1 MSTDVTA
8 GNRGLTQLYR
18 VVKQVAPK
26 KGRRELQLRGA
37 QGMPLMASQEVE
49 SGAKFYE
56 ELYLM
61 PRAAN
66 KAQWPGAEMPQLVRA
81 CLERPFLRS
90 EQTGELQLGQEWR
103 TAHMCLMLEAWVTLH

>member
-8 GNRGLTQLYR
+8 GNRGLTELYR

-37 QGMPLMASQEVE
+37 HGMPLMASQEFE

-66 KAQWPGAEMPQLVRA
+66 KAQWPGAEMPQFSPVEVKSALALRGPSSAVNK
-81 CLERPFLRS
+81 LESYSWGKNGAPRICTS
-90 EQTGELQLGQEWR
+90 
-103 TAHMCLMLEAWVTLH
+103 C